1 MKERGKI
8 FLSNKIY
15 EIDDEEWNAIYRIGN

>member
-8 FLSNKIY
+8 FFSNKIY
-15 EIDDEEWNAIYRIGN
+15 EINDEEWNAIYWIGN